1 MNTLTSS
8 QKPLRTSGKAFL
20 NSLQLKNVSRTVGQ
34 PGLLSTSAAR
44 PPMTTTEESA
54 AISVLR
60 RALARLAASRSARP
74 SPRGRSPGVVA
85 AASVTRPGGSVE
97 FRRVRGLAHPPLRD
111 LLEFARFF
119 ERFDC
124 TADTRRER
132 RFVSQQ
138 GAPFFAFGVAEL

>member
-1 MNTLTSS
+1 
-8 QKPLRTSGKAFL
+8 L

-34 PGLLSTSAAR
+34 PGLVNTNAAR

-60 RALARLAASRSARP
+60 RALARLAASRSRRR
-74 SPRGRSPGVVA
+74 SPCGRSPGELT

-111 LLEFARFF
+111 LFEFARFF
-119 ERFDC
+119 EPFDR
-124 TADTRRER
+124 AGDAVRER
-132 RFVSQQ
+132 RFFGQQ
-138 GAPFFAFGVAEL
+138 RAPFFAFCVAELADDGGVFDLCFGQV